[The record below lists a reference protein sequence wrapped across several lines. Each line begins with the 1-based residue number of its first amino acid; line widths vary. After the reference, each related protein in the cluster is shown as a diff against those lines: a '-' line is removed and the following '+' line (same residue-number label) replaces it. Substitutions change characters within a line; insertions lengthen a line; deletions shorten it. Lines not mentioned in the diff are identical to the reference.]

1 MKEPFSIFNIY
12 LILILTGFNWNPFTK
27 VGYLIL
33 IILKSFFY
41 ELLSY
46 FLSNDFN
53 WWMIFYDYINLLLGG
68 SLVYG
73 AIDCIILW
81 FYLWSFIKPVKESN

>member
-1 MKEPFSIFNIY
+1 
-12 LILILTGFNWNPFTK
+12 
-27 VGYLIL
+27 
-33 IILKSFFY
+33 
-41 ELLSY
+41 
-46 FLSNDFN
+46 
-53 WWMIFYDYINLLLGG
+53 MIFYDYINLLLGG